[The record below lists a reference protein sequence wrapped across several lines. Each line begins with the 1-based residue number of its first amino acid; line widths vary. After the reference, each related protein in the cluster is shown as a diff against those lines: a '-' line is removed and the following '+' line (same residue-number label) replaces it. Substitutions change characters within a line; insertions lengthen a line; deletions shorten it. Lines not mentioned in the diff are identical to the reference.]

1 MRILFMPFEKFSLFY
16 KLLFDGEW
24 RFQGSKIDA
33 SMSKKKLISQSVIVF
48 EKVNA
53 LIYQIDL
60 SDDSNGSY
68 SFAVYL
74 PR

>member
-1 MRILFMPFEKFSLFY
+1 MPFEKLSLFY

-33 SMSKKKLISQSVIVF
+33 GMSKKKLISQSVIVF